1 MNLEERY
8 FRLLGWV
15 KEVDEAL
22 NLEVYRERYNGE
34 VLSHPYL
41 PNILDSQAEF
51 IKWVV
56 VPMRERG
63 WRVTLEEYGNGNGG
77 AYWKRTWWRDPQ
89 EQSRVVA
96 KHWTPENDNIFAA
109 AILAACEVLEDGE
122 AVIYDEGE

>member
-51 IKWVV
+51 IKRVV

-63 WRVTLEEYGNGNGG
+63 YNPQIIYCGPDNDHFV
-77 AYWKRTWWRDPQ
+77 WKVQPFGHQVIVKIKD
-89 EQSRVVA
+89 
-96 KHWTPENDNIFAA
+96 NNIFEA
-109 AILAACEVLEDGE
+109 AILGACEVLEGGKE
-122 AVIYDEGE
+122 TG